1 MLVESTIIL
10 CKLPTVRDGKSR
22 FTEEEVDLH
31 RRMLVVREELFA
43 KNFINVTLTKTK
55 T

>member
-1 MLVESTIIL
+1 MLAESTIIL
-10 CKLPTVRDGKSR
+10 CKLPTVRDAKSR
-22 FTEEEVDLH
+22 FTEEQVDLH

-43 KNFINVTLTKTK
+43 KKFINISLTKTE